1 MLKFLKQRLII
12 LVMAIVI
19 PIVATLINDAYYTP
33 ERVLPTI
40 SNITYSVQ
48 EDFILIGCEVYS
60 VKQVRNAEVHFNDEI
75 VEMKYVKSVSG
86 QADRVRYSVTIPT
99 LEEDTEIKIVAY
111 NNQGDSSTYI
121 VEK

>member
-1 MLKFLKQRLII
+1 MLKFIKQRLII

-19 PIVATLINDAYYTP
+19 PIVAIFIKNAYYTP

-60 VKQVRNAEVHFNDEI
+60 VKQVRNAEVHFNNQI
-75 VEMKYVKSVSG
+75 VEMNYDKSVSG
-86 QADRVRYSVTIPT
+86 QTDRVRYSVTIPI

-121 VEK
+121 IEK